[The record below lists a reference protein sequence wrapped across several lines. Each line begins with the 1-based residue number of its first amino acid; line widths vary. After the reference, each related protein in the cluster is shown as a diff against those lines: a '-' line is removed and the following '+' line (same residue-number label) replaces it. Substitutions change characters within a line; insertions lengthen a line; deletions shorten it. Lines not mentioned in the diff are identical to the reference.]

1 MIELVLATD
10 MGEHMAIVSRYV
22 CVCVCVCL
30 CVCVCVVLGMGGHD
44 LRQPIVSGKV
54 RSKVSEEQ

>member
-10 MGEHMAIVSRYV
+10 MGEHMAIVSRYMCVSMYV
-22 CVCVCVCL
+22 CVCVRGGLARYGRLCL
-30 CVCVCVVLGMGGHD
+30 TSADTFGE
-44 LRQPIVSGKV
+44 V

>member
-22 CVCVCVCL
+22 CVCVYVR
-30 CVCVCVVLGMGGHD
+30 VCVRGGLGMGGYP
-44 LRQPIVSGKV
+44 LRQPILSGKV
-54 RSKVSEEQ
+54 RSKVSEER